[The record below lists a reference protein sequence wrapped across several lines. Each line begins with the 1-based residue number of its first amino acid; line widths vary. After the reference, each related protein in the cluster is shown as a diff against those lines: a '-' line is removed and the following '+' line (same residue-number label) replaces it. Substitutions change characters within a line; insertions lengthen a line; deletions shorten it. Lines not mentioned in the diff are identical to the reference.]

1 VETRFDSVL
10 FVAFGGPTPGCC
22 RRLVPCPGSEALC
35 FVQSIVGS
43 RAVTETRVAEVA
55 AHYQQ
60 LGGFSPFNALTI
72 QQATAVEQLLHE
84 RGVHLPVYVGMRHWP
99 PYVKDVLRHMAN
111 QGLHNILAVI
121 MAPHQCFA
129 SWDWYQQT
137 VADGIGALGNRTLHV
152 TYLDPWYTQA
162 GYVVAIVDQLR
173 RAYQILGPDRA
184 ARAALMYTAHSI
196 PAAMADKAPY
206 VAQFAATATAA
217 TQLLGHH
224 GHTLA
229 YQSQVTGTPG
239 AWLQPDINDAIRHA
253 HAAGYRDVI
262 VAPIGFLCDH
272 VEILYDLDIAAK
284 KTATACDMTFV
295 RAKTVGNHP
304 AFLAMLRDLLVARL
318 LKG

>member
-1 VETRFDSVL
+1 
-10 FVAFGGPTPGCC
+10 
-22 RRLVPCPGSEALC
+22 
-35 FVQSIVGS
+35 
-43 RAVTETRVAEVA
+43 VAEVV

-60 LGGFSPFNALTI
+60 LGGFSPFNELTI
-72 QQATAVEQLLHE
+72 QQAAAVERLLHE

-99 PYVKDVLRHMAN
+99 PYIKDVLRHMAD

-137 VADGIGALGNRTLHV
+137 VAAGIDALGDCPPHV

-162 GYVVAIVDQLR
+162 GYVAAIVDQLHQ
-173 RAYQILGPDRA
+173 AYQTLGPDRA
-184 ARAALMYTAHSI
+184 AQAALMYTAHSI
-196 PAAMADKAPY
+196 PIAMADQAPY
-206 VAQFAATATAA
+206 VAQFAATAAAA

-229 YQSQVTGTPG
+229 YQSQITGAPRP
-239 AWLQPDINDAIRHA
+239 WLQPDINDAIRHA
-253 HAAGYRDVI
+253 HAAGYRDV
-262 VAPIGFLCDH
+262 VVSPIGFLCDH
-272 VEILYDLDIAAK
+272 VEVLYDLDIAAK

-304 AFLAMLRDLLVARL
+304 AFLAMLTDLLVVRL